1 MDYFADQAGLLAVKT
16 EIGAKAIYRAI
27 QAATVQFPS
36 AFTLATKIYNSILDK
51 PSKDKIS
58 DFIKYDDE
66 LGTYHTKYIIVTT
79 AMESE
84 KTDDM
89 EFFRKNEAL
98 VKSFLSMIGINT
110 DGISIDDALT
120 QVNGHVQGIID
131 LIKNYKDDLK
141 KILSQ
146 ANQKGGKTKR
156 KGKRTKRKRTRSRT
170 RILDY

>member
-1 MDYFADQAGLLAVKT
+1 MDYFADQAGLIAVKT
-16 EIGAKAIYRAI
+16 EIGAKTIYRAI
-27 QAATVQFPS
+27 QTATVQFPS
-36 AFTLATKIYNSILDK
+36 AFTLATIFYNSILDN

-58 DFIKYDDE
+58 NFIKDDIE
-66 LGTYHTKYIIVTT
+66 LGKYHTKYIIVTT

-98 VKSFLSMIGINT
+98 VKSVLTMIGINT
-110 DGISIDDALT
+110 DGISIDDALN

-131 LIKNYKDDLK
+131 LIKKYKEDLK
-141 KILSQ
+141 KILSV

-156 KGKRTKRKRTRSRT
+156 KRKKTKQKKTRSRA
-170 RILDY
+170 RISF